1 MSRIPKIVESA
12 DLRELQEIER
22 ELKEGTIHTLL
33 EKRLSRAQLD
43 KTCPVC
49 NLPVSREKAFILEF
63 GPYDFRQRAA
73 FDGIDCLEYFIT
85 HMKKMKQQD
94 DEYY

>member
-1 MSRIPKIVESA
+1 MSRVTKIVESA

-22 ELKEGTIHTLL
+22 ELKEGTITALL
-33 EKRLSRAQLD
+33 EKRLSQAQLD

-49 NLPVSREKAFILEF
+49 NRPVAREKALVLEF
-63 GPYDFRQRAA
+63 GPVDFRQRAI

-85 HMKKMKQQD
+85 HMKKMKQNE
-94 DEYY
+94 DEYF